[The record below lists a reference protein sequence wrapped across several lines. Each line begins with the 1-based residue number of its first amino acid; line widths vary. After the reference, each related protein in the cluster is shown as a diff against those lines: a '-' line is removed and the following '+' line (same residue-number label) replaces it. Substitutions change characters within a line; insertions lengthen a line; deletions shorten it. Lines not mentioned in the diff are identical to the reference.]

1 LEVNHGEFLYIIGKT
16 GSGKSSLMKTLYADL
31 PLVEGEAHIVD
42 FDLATL
48 KKMTYPF
55 KKKNR
60 YCISRLQITAG
71 SYD

>member
-1 LEVNHGEFLYIIGKT
+1 MEVNHGEFLYIIGKT

-55 KKKNR
+55 
-60 YCISRLQITAG
+60 
-71 SYD
+71 